1 MKHTVS
7 IITNELAIQSWPS
20 FVLVALLW
28 EEETA
33 THSFILAW
41 KIPWTEKPGG
51 LQFMG
56 LQRVRHDWA
65 HITALLY
72 ICLCP
77 HLSFTS
83 HWIKKKKKSKQSVS
97 LFYKPYIL
105 IYSSFLKHTILELR
119 PEVIFCTYHIC
130 VDKQDIEL
138 NNDSDKLVSERRKC
152 WKSRVKWSDGA
163 LA

>member
-7 IITNELAIQSWPS
+7 IITNELAIQSGPS

-56 LQRVRHDWA
+56 SQRVRHD
-65 HITALLY
+65 
-72 ICLCP
+72 
-77 HLSFTS
+77 
-83 HWIKKKKKSKQSVS
+83 
-97 LFYKPYIL
+97 
-105 IYSSFLKHTILELR
+105 
-119 PEVIFCTYHIC
+119 
-130 VDKQDIEL
+130 
-138 NNDSDKLVSERRKC
+138 
-152 WKSRVKWSDGA
+152 
-163 LA
+163 